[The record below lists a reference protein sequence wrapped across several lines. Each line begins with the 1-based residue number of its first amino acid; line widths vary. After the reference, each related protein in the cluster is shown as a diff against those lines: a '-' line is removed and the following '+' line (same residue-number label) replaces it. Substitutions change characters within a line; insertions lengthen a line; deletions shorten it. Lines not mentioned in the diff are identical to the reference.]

1 MTEVNFLVKKGLTV
15 PKGSATTPAIIFDA
29 GDTNTGIYSPG
40 ADQVAISTAGSG
52 RLFIDASG
60 KVEVSTAT
68 GSSSITP
75 TELRISSTTDANDW
89 NTTNPWARLGFYS
102 ADTTN
107 GARTRAAIDVVQ
119 QFTNGNVSAFS
130 FKTDNGSGTLVERQ
144 RITYTGTTTLTSAAA
159 TDPLIVKIDASEVVR
174 IDSSGRLGVGT
185 TSPGSLLECYGTGVS
200 TAATVNGTGRYRG
213 FEIYA
218 SGTRT
223 AYFND
228 DSTGN
233 IASLWTTR
241 GNLVLGTGDTERV
254 RIDSSGRVGIGTS
267 SPNSKLS
274 VIDGAVECNQF
285 FYNAISSSLA
295 TASRGLLF
303 NIDGTS
309 YGRVYS
315 PNGKSVAIQAG
326 IGTLTDAVTVDQSG
340 NVGIGTTT
348 PTTLLEIKS
357 DGTAANEARLTIN
370 EKYNASD
377 TGFGVDFKRTYD
389 TGGDAQDAGYIRMLR
404 AGGNTNG
411 GLTFGVGDRGAVSE
425 RLRIDSSGRLLVGT
439 SSSSNLYAIGGANFA
454 PKVQIQGTDPIELGV
469 QRTDGPPYV
478 HIANGQ
484 SGLASGNDVGFISFN
499 GKDSNN
505 LLVQAAQ
512 ISAAVDGTPGAN
524 DMPGRLVFSTTAD
537 GASSPTER
545 MRISSDGNVNVGGGG
560 ITARVAAASAA
571 TSTVVFYGY
580 ANTASYTNTVIQAQ
594 SETSAGTGWNLYIGY
609 ASNGNLVYR
618 VYGNGNVQNT
628 NNSYGAISDIKLKEN
643 IVDANSQWNDLK
655 ALQVRNYNLKEG
667 ETHTQIGLIAQEA
680 ELVSPGLVS
689 ESPDRDEDGN
699 DLGTVTKSVNYSVLY
714 MKAVKALQEAMERI
728 ETLEAE
734 VAALKVQ

>member
-1 MTEVNFLVKKGLTV
+1 
-15 PKGSATTPAIIFDA
+15 
-29 GDTNTGIYSPG
+29 
-40 ADQVAISTAGSG
+40 
-52 RLFIDASG
+52 
-60 KVEVSTAT
+60 
-68 GSSSITP
+68 
-75 TELRISSTTDANDW
+75 
-89 NTTNPWARLGFYS
+89 
-102 ADTTN
+102 
-107 GARTRAAIDVVQ
+107 
-119 QFTNGNVSAFS
+119 
-130 FKTDNGSGTLVERQ
+130 
-144 RITYTGTTTLTSAAA
+144 
-159 TDPLIVKIDASEVVR
+159 
-174 IDSSGRLGVGT
+174 
-185 TSPGSLLECYGTGVS
+185 
-200 TAATVNGTGRYRG
+200 
-213 FEIYA
+213 
-218 SGTRT
+218 
-223 AYFND
+223 
-228 DSTGN
+228 
-233 IASLWTTR
+233 
-241 GNLVLGTGDTERV
+241 
-254 RIDSSGRVGIGTS
+254 
-267 SPNSKLS
+267 

-340 NVGIGTTT
+340 NVGIGTTS
-348 PTTLLEIKS
+348 PGS
-357 DGTAANEARLTIN
+357 VCHVAGSN
-370 EKYNASD
+370 
-377 TGFGVDFKRTYD
+377 
-389 TGGDAQDAGYIRMLR
+389 GD
-404 AGGNTNG
+404 
-411 GLTFGVGDRGAVSE
+411 GLTVSGGGATGVFRSSAAGTELGSTSGDNTVFLSGSGTEKA
-425 RLRIDSSGRLLVGT
+425 RIDSSGRLLVGT

-545 MRISSDGNVNVGGGG
+545 MRVGSDGNVNVGGGG

-728 ETLEAE
+728 EQLESE
-734 VAALKVQ
+734 MAAVKAQLA

>member
-340 NVGIGTTT
+340 NVGIGTTS
-348 PTTLLEIKS
+348 PGS
-357 DGTAANEARLTIN
+357 VCHVAGSN
-370 EKYNASD
+370 
-377 TGFGVDFKRTYD
+377 
-389 TGGDAQDAGYIRMLR
+389 GD
-404 AGGNTNG
+404 
-411 GLTFGVGDRGAVSE
+411 GLTVSGGGATGVFRSSAAGTELGSTSGDNTVFLSGSGTEKA
-425 RLRIDSSGRLLVGT
+425 RIDSSGRLLVGT
-439 SSSSNLYAIGGANFA
+439 STTSKDFSAVFQGNSADATGGANLLLARGTSSPADGSAIGYLSFTDSNHNTTA
-454 PKVQIQGTDPIELGV
+454 QIQAQRDGGTW
-469 QRTDGPPYV
+469 T
-478 HIANGQ
+478 
-484 SGLASGNDVGFISFN
+484 SGTS
-499 GKDSNN
+499 
-505 LLVQAAQ
+505 Q
-512 ISAAVDGTPGAN
+512 
-524 DMPGRLVFSTTAD
+524 PGRLVFSTTAD

-655 ALQVRNYNLKEG
+655 ALQVRNYNFKEG
-667 ETHTQIGLIAQEA
+667 QTHTQIGLVAQEV

-728 ETLEAE
+728 EVLEAK
-734 VAALKVQ
+734 VAALEAA